1 MDDIFV
7 VLTADLRKIDYVV
20 LAQLTVWFLLNVL
33 VILYPMYLFEVCDL
47 SSMIKT
53 TN

>member
-47 SSMIKT
+47 SSTIRT
-53 TN
+53 AN